1 MFLPADLQPLAFF
14 EGADP
19 LTVHRLDC
27 CWVFLVIVVNLD
39 LVCGDNLS
47 PPACH
52 LLRNACD
59 ADTLLFWSSSVSSR
73 GIQRA
78 LTRVEFKFKSIFYA
92 LSRYRY
98 CYVMQF
104 P

>member
-14 EGADP
+14 GGTDP
-19 LTVHRLDC
+19 LTVHRFDC
-27 CWVFLVIVVNLD
+27 CWFFFLFFFFFGGGGGVIVVKLG

-47 PPACH
+47 PPARH

-73 GIQRA
+73 GTQRA
-78 LTRVEFKFKSIFYA
+78 LTRVVFKF
-92 LSRYRY
+92 
-98 CYVMQF
+98 
-104 P
+104 